1 MENIEKRIIKILKE
15 NRDRRPDSQQM
26 SEKLG
31 LTYDTTSKYLK
42 NMAEKGIIKRQ
53 GKGVGN
59 PGNHWTYRYYLK

>member
-1 MENIEKRIIKILKE
+1 MENIEKRIIKILEE
-15 NRDRRPDSQQM
+15 NKDRRLDSHEM
-26 SEKLG
+26 SKKLG

-42 NMAEKGIIKRQ
+42 NMTEKGIIERQ